1 MRAGGLNK
9 RISIY
14 TLASTQSTVSGEML
28 NTYTT
33 WLDNVWA
40 GYERLSGSEEYIG
53 EERQLIETARF
64 RIRYSTGVDH
74 KKRIVYNSRQY
85 EIVDVENV
93 GDRNKELLITARYI
107 E

>member
-9 RISIY
+9 QISIY
-14 TLASTQSTVSGEML
+14 ALASTQSTVSGEIL
-28 NTYTT
+28 NSYTT

-53 EERQLIETARF
+53 EERQLVETARF
-64 RIRYSTGVDH
+64 KIRYSTGINQT
-74 KKRIVYNSRQY
+74 KRIVYNSRNY
-85 EIVDVENV
+85 EILDVENV